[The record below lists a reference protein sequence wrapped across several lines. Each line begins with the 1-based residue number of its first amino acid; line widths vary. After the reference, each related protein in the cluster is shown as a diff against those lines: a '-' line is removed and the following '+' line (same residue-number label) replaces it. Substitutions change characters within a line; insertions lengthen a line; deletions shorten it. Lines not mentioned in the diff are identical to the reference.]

1 MRKKI
6 LKGMVIFLVFLIGLT
21 PSSWAGQVVTE
32 ELSLWAK
39 QAIEQEKT
47 ISTIAAPNTIAVLYF
62 QNKTG
67 KPTLDPLQKGLSL
80 MLMTDLAKVKEIQV
94 VERVKLQALVEELNL
109 GVSGLVD
116 SKTAPRVGRF
126 LAARFLGGGEILKGL
141 STELQIDP
149 NLLDV
154 SDSMLFRQA
163 NVHGDLTELISI
175 EKELLFDIIRLM
187 DIKLTPEQK
196 ADLEKPLSASV
207 AALLLLFKGIE
218 AGDGGNYKMA
228 ADFYQKALK
237 KDPNL
242 NMAKDAFREVQELN
256 LKTKKAEKTPK
267 ETAEKTPPEKA
278 ETAPTDIAKPPPKGG
293 GGLGTVIVLGLVL
306 GAAGAAYA
314 TGAFDN
320 IIDPTPTPTPTPTP
334 PKVLSTSPANGAT
347 DVDAFLTEISIQFD
361 KAMDTTPGDIAEF
374 VESSNSTLWNISD
387 STLEWQTSSNCTI
400 ILDDTVDPYSR
411 SKKTITFVLN
421 PSGPGFKD
429 TGGNALE
436 RYTFSFTFMGYP
448 D

>member
-6 LKGMVIFLVFLIGLT
+6 LKGLVIFLVFLIGLT

-39 QAIEQEKT
+39 RAIEQEKT
-47 ISTIAAPNTIAVLYF
+47 ISTIAAPNTVAVLYF

-94 VERVKLQALVEELNL
+94 VERVKLQALVEELDL

-116 SKTAPRVGRF
+116 PETAPHVGRL
-126 LAARFLGGGEILKGL
+126 LAARFLEGGEILKGL
-141 STELQIDP
+141 STELQIGP

-154 SDSMLFRQA
+154 SDNVIFRQA
-163 NVHGDLTELISI
+163 DVHGDLTELISI
-175 EKELLFDIIRLM
+175 EKEILFDIIRLM

-218 AGDGGNYKMA
+218 AGDSGNYKMA

-242 NMAKDAFREVQELN
+242 NMAKDAFQEVQELS
-256 LKTKKAEKTPK
+256 LKTEKAEKTPK
-267 ETAEKTPPEKA
+267 EKAEKAPPEKA
-278 ETAPTDIAKPPPKGG
+278 EGAPKGG
-293 GGLGTVIVLGLVL
+293 GGLGTVIGLGLVL
-306 GAAGAAYA
+306 GAAGGAYA
-314 TGAFDN
+314 SGVFDK
-320 IIDPTPTPTPTPTP
+320 DEDKDDEPTPTPTP
-334 PKVLSTSPANGAT
+334 PNVISTDPDNGET
-347 DVDAFLTEISIQFD
+347 DVDATLTEISIQFD
-361 KAMDTTPGDIAEF
+361 KAMDTTTPGNLAEF
-374 VESSNSTLWNISD
+374 VESSDSTLWDISD
-387 STLEWQTSSNCTI
+387 STLVWRTSSNCTI
-400 ILDDTVDPYSR
+400 LIDKVDSDLALRR
-411 SKKTITFVLN
+411 SEKTITFVLN

-429 TGGNALE
+429 TDGNALE
-436 RYTFSFTFMGYP
+436 RYTFFFTFE
-448 D
+448 DF